1 MEPCKCG
8 PQIAN
13 LKQDLQKLLLTLNDA
28 ICNKLKPMEKRLS
41 KLESEAN
48 NVKAI
53 PTEIKT
59 VIEIEKDVEKLKI
72 QNNEVQMKL
81 KSHEKKLEIQKDAEA
96 TNEAFFQKTEVS
108 LKFIEDNQS
117 TLNKT
122 IEDKIDSVQAEVTN
136 LNTKLDQF
144 YDVRT
149 KKLENT
155 FSTFQDEYLENCQYY
170 EGEVSSIKRMFSQI
184 EKNPFEMENRIKDI
198 KFDVSM
204 VKAHVDL
211 LQEDMEK
218 LKNENN
224 ITLSQI
230 NKAKVKVKTKL
241 EEVDHETKP
250 VEGRGVENFRC
261 KMCGKKVRG
270 EYGLSRHI
278 NDIHSNSKIKL

>member
-13 LKQDLQKLLLTLNDA
+13 LKQDVQKLLLTLNDV

-41 KLESEAN
+41 KLESEVN
-48 NVKAI
+48 DVKAS
-53 PTEIKT
+53 PTDIKT
-59 VIEIEKDVEKLKI
+59 VIEIEQDVEKLKN
-72 QNNEVQMKL
+72 QNIEVQMKL
-81 KSHEKKLEIQKDAEA
+81 KSYDKKLEIKKDAEE
-96 TNEAFFQKTEVS
+96 TNEAFLQKNEVT
-108 LKFIEDNQS
+108 LKFLEDNQN
-117 TLNKT
+117 TLTKT
-122 IEDKIDSVQAEVTN
+122 IEDKIDLVQADVTD

-155 FSTFQDEYLENCQYY
+155 LSTFQDDYLEHCQFY
-170 EGEVSSIKRMFSQI
+170 EGEVSSIKRMLSQI
-184 EKNPFEMENRIKDI
+184 ETNPFEMENRIKDI
-198 KFDVSM
+198 KFDTSM

-224 ITLSQI
+224 ITPSQI
-230 NKAKVKVKTKL
+230 DKAKVNVKTKL
-241 EEVDHETKP
+241 EEVDHEIKS

-261 KMCGKKVRG
+261 
-270 EYGLSRHI
+270 
-278 NDIHSNSKIKL
+278 